1 MYCSCKKINSI
12 LNCRDPGER
21 GGTWPLISSSGAE
34 LSAPSP
40 HSPAPPSPE
49 VGNRKSEGKGVG
61 GPAASPPT
69 CGHRGAAPEQ
79 QQPRAA
85 PHGREKPGGPGPG
98 GCGRELSPLGCGMK
112 RQQSSGRTGALY
124 FFPLLGRQARSVGAG
139 CWEPRAGAAPGGGVT
154 LAHRPGGARAPQ
166 GRREP
171 PDHSRPGRAAPAER
185 SRGLL
190 RR

>member
-1 MYCSCKKINSI
+1 MATHFI
-12 LNCRDPGER
+12 LGSRAWRSQPALPCTPESRGGEQKER
-21 GGTWPLISSSGAE
+21 G
-34 LSAPSP
+34 
-40 HSPAPPSPE
+40 
-49 VGNRKSEGKGVG
+49 KEGG

-85 PHGREKPGGPGPG
+85 PHGREEPGGPGPG

-124 FFPLLGRQARSVGAG
+124 FFPLLGRQARSAGAG
-139 CWEPRAGAAPGGGVT
+139 GWEPRAGAAPGGRVT
-154 LAHRPGGARAPQ
+154 LAHRPGGARAPR